1 MKKFRK
7 FYLSLECEAW
17 TFIETLLVMALVMIL
32 TASIGISYVGQLD
45 KAKVVSAKTQIE
57 TLSMALDN
65 FYLDMGFYP
74 SEADGLS
81 YLYFN
86 KNNLYSQNWAGPYIS
101 KQIPKDPWGND
112 YIYTVPGSNN
122 SPYEILSLGKDG
134 LRGGQNYDQ
143 DISNLFWRSKYFA
156 RNFILHFYFSSLYF
170 DFIKFSLSSIF
181 ATKNKSWIIKW
192 IRNMRKGNQW
202 KNFQDF

>member
-1 MKKFRK
+1 MKKLKK
-7 FYLSLECEAW
+7 FNLSLECEGW

-74 SEADGLS
+74 SEADGLD
-81 YLYFN
+81 YLYVN
-86 KNNLYSQNWAGPYIS
+86 KNNLYSEHWAGPYIS

-112 YIYTVPGSNN
+112 YIYNVPGSNN
-122 SPYEILSLGKDG
+122 CPYEILSLGKDG

-143 DISNLFWRSKYFA
+143 DISNLF
-156 RNFILHFYFSSLYF
+156 
-170 DFIKFSLSSIF
+170 
-181 ATKNKSWIIKW
+181 
-192 IRNMRKGNQW
+192 
-202 KNFQDF
+202 